1 MYDID
6 NLSCIIRAETLHIAN
21 DDQRIQTGK
30 ERERE
35 EGRERKSER
44 EKRERKKTRTSRLA
58 HGGLIRSSL
67 LTLLPAARL
76 LCTDGERE
84 SESENE
90 RERERQR
97 EREREQRRPLRS
109 PSGTSSP
116 TKRTEPASIPP
127 LRRPNSHPLTF
138 PLSPADHQPPFF
150 ATAISSLSLSCS
162 SHN

>member
-1 MYDID
+1 MRNNKINETYSISKIMYDID

-84 SESENE
+84 RARARTREKERD
-90 RERERQR
+90 RERERATTTFTVTQWY
-97 EREREQRRPLRS
+97 EFSNETH
-109 PSGTSSP
+109 GTCLYSP
-116 TKRTEPASIPP
+116 TPP
-127 LRRPNSHPLTF
+127 P
-138 PLSPADHQPPFF
+138 
-150 ATAISSLSLSCS
+150 
-162 SHN
+162 

>member
-84 SESENE
+84 RARARTREKE
-90 RERERQR
+90 RDR
-97 EREREQRRPLRS
+97 ERERESNDDLYGHPVVRVLQRNARNLPLFPHS
-109 PSGTSSP
+109 
-116 TKRTEPASIPP
+116 AA
-127 LRRPNSHPLTF
+127 LT
-138 PLSPADHQPPFF
+138 L
-150 ATAISSLSLSCS
+150 TL
-162 SHN
+162 